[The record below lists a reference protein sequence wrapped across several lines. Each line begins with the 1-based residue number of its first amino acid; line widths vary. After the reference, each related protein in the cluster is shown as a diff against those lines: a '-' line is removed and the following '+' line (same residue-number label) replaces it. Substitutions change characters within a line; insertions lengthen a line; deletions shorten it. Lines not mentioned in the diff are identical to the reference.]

1 MICDPDRVTFS
12 TGAGLRQERRT
23 FGLRGY
29 FGEQRMQTQSRT
41 YSLASCYEN
50 ALTIILRLWS
60 LQQQSAANSQ
70 DFRTSIRAAL
80 KAAMEQA
87 KSMGYSSEANQL
99 AFFAVVAFL
108 DESVLKMQN
117 PAFADWALRPLQEE
131 MFGHNRAGEV
141 FFDHLQ
147 TILVRQDS
155 AETADC
161 LEIYCLC
168 MLLGFRGKYAL
179 SAGITSLSGQSSGR
193 AGASRTSGDIQSLVR
208 QARDKIDRIRGQMN
222 FLPDIAPPAVKQ
234 AASTDRWSRGLGIAA
249 VCLLLLTILLW
260 GGFWI
265 VLDSGISQLG

>member
-1 MICDPDRVTFS
+1 MQMS
-12 TGAGLRQERRT
+12 LRT
-23 FGLRGY
+23 H
-29 FGEQRMQTQSRT
+29 
-41 YSLASCYEN
+41 SLASCYEN

-87 KSMGYSSEANQL
+87 KALGYSSEVNQL
-99 AFFAVVAFL
+99 AFFALVAFL

-117 PAFADWALRPLQEE
+117 PAFADWAQRPLQEE

-141 FFDHLQ
+141 FFDHLH

-161 LEIYCLC
+161 LEVYCLC
-168 MLLGFRGKYAL
+168 MLLGFKGKFAL
-179 SAGITSLSGQSSGR
+179 SASMTSLGQSNP
-193 AGASRTSGDIQSLVR
+193 AGSRSSAEIHSLVR

-222 FLPDIAPPAVKQ
+222 FLPNTAPPAVKQ
-234 AASTDRWSRGLGIAA
+234 TAAIDRWSRGLGIAA
-249 VCLLLLTILLW
+249 VVLLVLVILMY
-260 GGFWI
+260 GGFLI
-265 VLDSGISQLG
+265 ALNSGVSQLG